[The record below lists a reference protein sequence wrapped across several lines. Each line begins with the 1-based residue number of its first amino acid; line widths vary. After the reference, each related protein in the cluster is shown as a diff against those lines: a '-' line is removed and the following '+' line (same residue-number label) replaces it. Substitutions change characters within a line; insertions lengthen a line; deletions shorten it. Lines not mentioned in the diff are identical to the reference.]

1 MTQQSNPDH
10 SNNSTDG
17 TFLFIVIV
25 IASIVV
31 IYLNALYLNR
41 AADKVLDSIHNLRFE
56 EKINSAR
63 ILTSLPG
70 GPRME
75 IVAIGWGKSTV
86 VVLGKDQSM
95 TYDEFTGKN
104 CKYEEATNEN
114 PYLSLICYNYKEAT
128 RYEPVMAKGS
138 SQAKSSP

>member
-1 MTQQSNPDH
+1 MTQQSNPSH
-10 SNNSTDG
+10 TNNSTDG
-17 TFLFIVIV
+17 LLLFPVIV
-25 IASIVV
+25 IASVII

-41 AADKVLDSIHNLRFE
+41 ASDEVMGSIDKLRFE